1 MQVGQIIEVVRLRPN
16 AKKEPFCVQIDEIN
30 IAGVQA
36 TPVYWTGAPPVVKI
50 QFNRIGISTDGR
62 FKVNE
67 NIKFTT
73 G

>member
-1 MQVGQIIEVVRLRPN
+1 MQVGQIVEVVRLRPN
-16 AKKEPFCVQIDEIN
+16 AKKEAFCVQIEEVN
-30 IAGVQA
+30 ITGFQA
-36 TPVYWTGAPPVVKI
+36 PPLYWTGAPPVGKI

-67 NIKFTT
+67 GINFTT

>member
-16 AKKEPFCVQIDEIN
+16 AKNEPFCVQIEDVN
-30 IAGVQA
+30 ITGFQA
-36 TPVYWTGAPPVVKI
+36 TPLYWTGAPPIGKI
-50 QFNRIGISTDGR
+50 QLIRIGISADGR

-67 NIKFTT
+67 GINFTS